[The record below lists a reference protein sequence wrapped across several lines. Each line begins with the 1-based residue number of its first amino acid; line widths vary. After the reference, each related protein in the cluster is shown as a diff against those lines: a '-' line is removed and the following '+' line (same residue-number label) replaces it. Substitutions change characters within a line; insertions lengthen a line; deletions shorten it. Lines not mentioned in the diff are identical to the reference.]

1 MTGLGRKMLM
11 SAVIQYLENLDDGE
25 LSEIAGRAQRMEST
39 GRVLGRVLSTTDQE
53 LPDDVAPTVP
63 IPDPETVN

>member
-11 SAVIQYLENLDDGE
+11 AAVIQYLENLDDGE

-39 GRVLGRVLSTTDQE
+39 VRVLYQCAECVTLGGILKS
-53 LPDDVAPTVP
+53 AAK
-63 IPDPETVN
+63 